1 MNSELYNLR
10 GRDFLNSALS
20 AIAVAVVFSLNGV
33 FQQAGFSIFDANWG
47 VILGD
52 AINVAIIA
60 FIGVLSHQF
69 VQDKDGRAFG
79 SV

>member
-1 MNSELYNLR
+1 MSELYSLR

-33 FQQAGFSIFDANWG
+33 FQQAGFNLFEANWG

-52 AINVAIIA
+52 ALNVAIIA
-60 FIGVLSHQF
+60 FVGVLSHQF
-69 VQDKDGRAFG
+69 VQDKNGRTLGKF
-79 SV
+79 